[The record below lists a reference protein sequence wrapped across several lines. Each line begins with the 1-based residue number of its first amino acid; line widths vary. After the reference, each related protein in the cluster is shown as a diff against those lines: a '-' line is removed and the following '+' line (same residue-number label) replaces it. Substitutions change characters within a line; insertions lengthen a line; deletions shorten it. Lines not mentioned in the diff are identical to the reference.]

1 MNPSP
6 AIRKVF
12 QGVAPRQQMFRMFD
26 RHAQRPDRWDGDAS
40 PLYAGEWF
48 EIAEV
53 EHDYMF
59 EILPP
64 LWIRGE
70 MFAMREFL
78 TGSVTSVFF
87 ALRIDGVIRHF
98 HGYCDL
104 SDEQAVERM
113 RVAIIE
119 RESRPVRAMTR
130 QESLEHIWSITAD
143 DYRGYAG
150 DRWDEA
156 ARQAHDHALRR
167 RIALKKSLR
176 AAGSPAMRPIS
187 TSPIRRPL
195 TTRPTR
201 TKPPTGLRPNSHPS
215 LLIRSTTAA
224 GHHRRRSRF
233 HQQQNFKEISDVC
246 VPDL

>member
-12 QGVAPRQQMFRMFD
+12 QGVASRQQMFRMFD
-26 RHAQRPDRWDGDAS
+26 RHAQRPNRWDGDAA
-40 PLYAGEWF
+40 PLYTGEWF
-48 EIAEV
+48 EIIEA

-64 LWIRGE
+64 LWIRGA

-104 SDEQAVERM
+104 SDKGAVERM

-119 RESRPVRAMTR
+119 RESRPVCAMTR
-130 QESLEHIWSITAD
+130 DERLEHIWSTTAA

-150 DRWDEA
+150 DRWPEA
-156 ARQAHDHALRR
+156 ARGRRTITLYDGQTGSTLKLLDDLTDDEIAAKLPVQLRH
-167 RIALKKSLR
+167 L
-176 AAGSPAMRPIS
+176 P
-187 TSPIRRPL
+187 SPI
-195 TTRPTR
+195 
-201 TKPPTGLRPNSHPS
+201 
-215 LLIRSTTAA
+215 AA
-224 GHHRRRSRF
+224 
-233 HQQQNFKEISDVC
+233 
-246 VPDL
+246 

>member
-12 QGVAPRQQMFRMFD
+12 QGVASRQQMFRMFD
-26 RHAQRPDRWDGDAS
+26 RHAQRPNRWDGDAA

-48 EIAEV
+48 EITEA

-64 LWIRGE
+64 LWIRGA

-104 SDEQAVERM
+104 SDGQAAERL
-113 RVAIIE
+113 RLAIIE
-119 RESRPVRAMTR
+119 RESRPVCAMTR
-130 QESLEHIWSITAD
+130 DERLEHIWSTTAA
-143 DYRGYAG
+143 DYRSYAG
-150 DRWDEA
+150 DRWPEA
-156 ARQAHDHALRR
+156 ARGRRTITFYNGQTGSTLKLLDDLTDDEIAAKLPVQLRH
-167 RIALKKSLR
+167 L
-176 AAGSPAMRPIS
+176 P
-187 TSPIRRPL
+187 SPI
-195 TTRPTR
+195 
-201 TKPPTGLRPNSHPS
+201 
-215 LLIRSTTAA
+215 AA
-224 GHHRRRSRF
+224 
-233 HQQQNFKEISDVC
+233 
-246 VPDL
+246 